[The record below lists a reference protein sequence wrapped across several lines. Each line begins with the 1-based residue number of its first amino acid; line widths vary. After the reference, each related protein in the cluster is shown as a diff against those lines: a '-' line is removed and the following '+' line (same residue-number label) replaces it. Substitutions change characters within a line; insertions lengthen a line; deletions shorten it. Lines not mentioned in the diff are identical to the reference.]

1 MAKKTTTQNPSVAEE
16 LLGLAERKDER
27 ARLTLRLKE
36 SVKER
41 LESAAADNGLTV
53 NAYINNVLMADLRK
67 NGYL

>member
-1 MAKKTTTQNPSVAEE
+1 MAKKTTTQTPSVAEE

>member
-1 MAKKTTTQNPSVAEE
+1 MARKKTTQPTSVAEE

>member
-1 MAKKTTTQNPSVAEE
+1 MAKKKVTQTKSVAEE
-16 LLGLAERKDER
+16 LLGLAERKEER

-41 LESAAADNGLTV
+41 IESAAADNGLTV
-53 NAYINNVLMADLRK
+53 NAYINNVLVADLRK